1 MPSQDGADGS
11 AVAGARNGNSVD
23 PSASQHATPTSK
35 ATPTSEAATPT
46 SEAATPTSQV
56 TSSRA
61 GCKRKLTS
69 AVWNEMELK
78 FENGEWKAECNYCH
92 RKLSV
97 GPKAGTNHLRSHLDS
112 CPARHAPMGPKQQ
125 KLRLTKGEGGKV
137 SMENVIFDQEKA
149 RRDLGLMICEH
160 EYPLSIVEHSG
171 FRRFCTSL
179 QPLFKIVCRN
189 TIRNDI
195 LAMHSAQKEKMVNF
209 FATFKHRVAVTT
221 DLWTAGYQKRGYMA
235 VTAHYI
241 DDSWNLKS
249 FLMRFAYVPCPH
261 SAEVICEALY
271 ECLVEWHL
279 ERKISTIT
287 LDNCTSNDKAMVI
300 LPDKLDTSSL
310 MLHGKLLHMRCAAHI
325 LNLIVK
331 DGMSVL
337 EEGIERVRD
346 SVAFWSA
353 TPKRHEKFEKMAKT
367 LSIEYNKRLTLDCK
381 TRWNSTYIMISI
393 ALQYIEIFEKLK
405 AREKKF
411 KCCPTKNDWKF
422 AKEVCDRLK
431 LFFDITESFSGT
443 KYVTANLFFPKV
455 ITIRLAIRKWGKSDI
470 ELIQKMSEEM
480 KDKFEKYWKDIHGLM
495 SIATVL
501 DPRYKLHILN
511 ALYGPLYG
519 REHAATEIEKVRK
532 LLVELV
538 KQYRDEVEGEDT
550 WDASIAEPV
559 GEEDEAMKLYDL
571 YMSSRPAA
579 PSSSIHTELDLYL
592 EEASLPRTQEL
603 DIINW
608 WKVSG
613 SRFPTLQKLARDILP
628 IPITSVASE
637 CAFSTSGRVLSA
649 HRSRLAP
656 NVAEALMCMQ
666 AWSRAD
672 LLGGWD
678 STLFATFQSVLEDDE
693 EEMDEFASIITED

>member
-1 MPSQDGADGS
+1 
-11 AVAGARNGNSVD
+11 
-23 PSASQHATPTSK
+23 
-35 ATPTSEAATPT
+35 
-46 SEAATPTSQV
+46 
-56 TSSRA
+56 
-61 GCKRKLTS
+61 
-69 AVWNEMELK
+69 
-78 FENGEWKAECNYCH
+78 
-92 RKLSV
+92 
-97 GPKAGTNHLRSHLDS
+97 
-112 CPARHAPMGPKQQ
+112 
-125 KLRLTKGEGGKV
+125 
-137 SMENVIFDQEKA
+137 
-149 RRDLGLMICEH
+149 
-160 EYPLSIVEHSG
+160 
-171 FRRFCTSL
+171 
-179 QPLFKIVCRN
+179 
-189 TIRNDI
+189 
-195 LAMHSAQKEKMVNF
+195 
-209 FATFKHRVAVTT
+209 
-221 DLWTAGYQKRGYMA
+221 MA

-249 FLMRFAYVPCPH
+249 FLMRFACVPCPH

-279 ERKISTIT
+279 ERKISTVT

-310 MLHGKLLHMRCAAHI
+310 MLDGQLLHMRCAAHI

-337 EEGIERVRD
+337 EQGIERLRD

-367 LSIEYNKRLTLDCK
+367 LNIEYNKRLTLDCK

-411 KCCPTKNDWKF
+411 KCCPTKDDWKF
-422 AKEVCDRLK
+422 AREICDRLK
-431 LFFDITESFSGT
+431 LFFDITELFSGT

-455 ITIRLAIRKWGKSDI
+455 ITIRLAIRKWGKSDSEI
-470 ELIQKMSEEM
+470 IQKMSAEM
-480 KDKFEKYWKDIHGLM
+480 KDKFEKYWSDIHGLM
-495 SIATVL
+495 SVATVL

-519 REHAATEIEKVRK
+519 REHAATEIEKVKK
-532 LLVELV
+532 LLVQLV
-538 KQYRDEVEGEDT
+538 KQYKDEVEGEDT
-550 WDASIAEPV
+550 WDASIVEPA

-571 YMSSRPAA
+571 YLSSRPAV
-579 PSSSIHTELDLYL
+579 PSSSIHTELDMYL

-608 WKVSG
+608 WKVNG
-613 SRFPTLQKLARDILP
+613 ARFPTLQKLARDILP

-649 HRSRLAP
+649 HRSRLTP

-666 AWSRAD
+666 PWSRAN

-678 STLFATFQSVLEDDE
+678 STLFATFQSVLEDEE
-693 EEMDEFASIITED
+693 EEMDESTSIITEE